1 MAGDSRTPSG
11 TPQKLVVALSCL
23 LLSCG
28 ALQRQAPSPDNETQ
42 PVFYLPAWGA
52 LDGSNQEGPS
62 VLIANPGLR
71 VPLGRSLWLDPHRD
85 LEIQVQPGDGCE
97 VTVLDVLPPF
107 QGSLSPR
114 RFPCAFGA
122 RQVQY
127 THFGARSP
135 RRARVRLQLHYDAG
149 THALVLPFTLAVD
162 VVFSQLELVTRNRP
176 LTVFKLRGWSQNI
189 DRTVLDFASPK
200 SGGPATRRCRLTPL
214 PHEGDPLPRSG
225 RLVDATGDPLP
236 RSKPIDCEA
245 FLLAGVRYQHTPTTS
260 GPNRDYVPMMVELLG
275 REGPGA
281 GSVEV
286 LIREHFHLLVRIQ
299 KGAENTA
306 PRPSLAALMMVEVD
320 QLVLTALTPDALA
333 AEDTE
338 SDPDDLVFHILNAPT
353 APPGHRNQQGY
364 VVSTDDPLGVPVSF
378 FTQQELRE
386 LKIAYQPPTESS
398 DQERIFQLE
407 LEVVDEDGAT
417 SDPFGFMVVV
427 KPINALAPVT
437 SYNRGLLLFEGQ
449 SKSLSSNHNLQ
460 ISDGDNM
467 EEVKLTAVRG
477 LRHGQLVILGAPAGY
492 KYFTPV
498 DLAMGRVVYQHD
510 GSNTYSDNI
519 IFRMEDGH
527 HQVEFLFPLT
537 IIPVDD
543 EPPVVSAN
551 TGLSL
556 TKQQMVQISPFV
568 LSAKDIDSEDSTI
581 RFVLDEHPPEGEEE
595 EREWDL
601 ASGSSSQY
609 LGEMLLQQAEPP
621 LSPLDDWYYVE
632 EEGLYEKVV
641 TEWLQK
647 DITEGKL
654 FFRHLGPHSP
664 QSAIVRLP
672 FHVQD
677 DHDPPNLSKQHFFT
691 INALPMD
698 RLSPELYPGT
708 TLKMTIHEY
717 QLTHFQKKFLQYIDQ
732 NLDDQKLWYTL
743 LTPPTDTD
751 SNHQVQAGEIVL
763 ADSPDIPIM
772 HFTQAQV
779 NHHKIAY
786 RPPQEKLGIAPR
798 VVQFTYQ
805 VEDAAGN
812 SVPGTFT
819 LFLQPLD
826 NQPPEVINRGFA
838 ILEGESFILSSN
850 ELDII
855 DPDTDIDQIV
865 FTLVWSPQHGH
876 LQYCKKHM
884 VPGESFMRADI
895 INGSVSYQHS
905 KDSST
910 SDIFHLEVSDGVHSI
925 PITVQISVHPIV
937 ASKSSRIS
945 IPGSPFLDISIDVL
959 ENSATEI
966 TTGVIHVRKD
976 MNNSMLSFI
985 VENGPKLGIILVNG
999 LPTEQFTLENLI
1011 SGAVAYVHTGGEVGF
1026 QKQLDVFSLL
1036 LSKGSYHSLVGDGIV
1051 ERMQVQVTVLPV
1063 DNVAPKVLVGES
1075 FVVYE
1080 GGKVPLTL
1088 QHLKI
1093 ADVDTPHDKILCI
1106 ITGQPASGYL
1116 ENIAPAPGSDVSRV
1130 GSPISAFSIRD
1141 VQVGHINYVQSI
1153 HKGVE
1158 PQADKLTLYCS
1169 DGINFSPKVFLPV
1182 IILPTNE
1189 EQPQLFTQEFVVLEG
1204 MSLVIDTLLLNGA
1217 DADLPPNK
1225 LHFQLTALP
1234 RHGRI
1239 IQQLATGNQPVYSFT
1254 LQEIQEASTI
1264 VYEHDDSE
1272 TTEDSFEVWLS
1283 DGKHTAHK
1291 KVPIVV
1297 ILVNDETPQLTIN
1310 RGLGVET
1317 GHSKVITKQVLKATD
1332 LDSDDKSLSFVLHS
1346 GPRQGLLQR
1355 LRRPKGEVRSNL
1367 TLGMNFTQDEIN
1379 RGLICYTHTGQ
1390 EGVVDLFKFDVTD
1403 GVNLLIDRYFYVTIG
1418 SLNRVFP
1425 EVVSKGVTLPEGG
1438 RVALTTEVLNTSDI
1452 HSPDEQ
1458 LHFSITVAPSLG
1470 HLESSHQPGEPIVSF
1485 TQLQLTDNKISYVHT
1500 SADGIKTDSFE
1511 LRVTDGHNPVF
1522 RTFRIF
1528 IKDTD
1533 SKRPILTIY
1542 KLTLQRGDRKLLTP
1556 SELTVEDEDTPDDLL
1571 LLTIIQVPTHGRIL
1585 YNGSHPVTTFTKK
1598 DLNENLISYWHDG
1611 SVNPEDSFS
1620 LTVTDGTHTD
1630 FCVFPDTAQETHKP
1644 QVMRIQIS
1652 SGNGSL
1658 PQIAINRGAPA
1669 LKRLH
1674 TGHTGFLLTSKSLT
1688 AEDQDSPHRLLKYE
1702 VTRGPK
1708 NGFLINTGLGHKSTR
1723 VFTQADIDEMHV
1735 YYILNEGSNAAED
1748 IFYFSVEDNGGNK
1761 LTNQPF
1767 HLRWAWI
1774 SLEKEYYIV
1783 DEDSVF
1789 LKVTLRRRGSLEGT
1803 SFVSIG
1809 TKDETAKKDKDF
1821 KGKIH
1826 QQVQFNPGQTTATW
1840 KVRIIPDNEYEASE
1854 TFQIILSEPS
1864 MAALEFPE
1872 MATVEIVDPEDES
1885 TVYIPEAE
1893 YKIQESAGELL
1904 IPVRRS
1910 GDASQEL
1917 RVICST
1923 HQGSATGTIPPMAL
1937 SFSDYVSLP
1946 EDHTSI
1952 LLFDKDE
1959 TEKSCRV
1966 LIIDDSLYEEEESFS
1981 VSLSLPV
1988 GGQLGSRFPTT
1999 KVIILADAEDEPNLH
2014 FGDAEYHVDEGAG
2027 YVEVC
2032 VRRAGADLS
2041 QASSVTISSRKTEQ
2055 KSAEAGVDYIG
2066 VIQRL
2071 DFAPGVHM
2079 QTFRVTILN
2088 DLGQPVLE
2096 GPERF
2101 ELLLQVPTGA
2111 VLGEPNKTTV
2121 IINDSIAD

>member
-11 TPQKLVVALSCL
+11 TPPQLVVALSCL

-28 ALQRQAPSPDNETQ
+28 ALQRQASSPDNETQ

-52 LDGSNQEGPS
+52 LNGSNQEGPS

-85 LEIQVQPGDGCE
+85 LEIQVQPGDRCE
-97 VTVLDVLPPF
+97 VIVLDVLPPF

-127 THFGARSP
+127 THFGSRSP

-149 THALVLPFTLAVD
+149 TYALVLPFTLAVD

-176 LTVFKLRGWSQNI
+176 LTVFKLRGWSQTI
-189 DRTVLDFASPK
+189 DRRVLDFASPK
-200 SGGPATRRCRLTPL
+200 SGVPATRRCRLTPL
-214 PHEGDPLPRSG
+214 PHEGDPLPRYG

-236 RSKPIDCEA
+236 RGKPIDCEA
-245 FLLAGVRYQHTPTTS
+245 FVLAGVRYQHTPTTS
-260 GPNRDYVPMMVELLG
+260 WPNRDYVPMMVELLG

-281 GSVEV
+281 GSVDV
-286 LIREHFHLLVRIQ
+286 LIREHFHLLVRIR

-306 PRPSLAALMMVEVD
+306 PRPSLAALMVVEVD

-333 AEDTE
+333 AEDIE

-353 APPGHRNQQGY
+353 APPGHPNQQGY
-364 VVSTDDPLGVPVSF
+364 VVSTDDTLGLPVSF

-398 DQERIFQLE
+398 DGERIFQLE

-417 SDPFGFMVVV
+417 SDPFGFIVVV

-460 ISDGDNM
+460 ISDRDNL

-556 TKQQMVQISPFV
+556 TKQQVVQISPFV

-581 RFVLDEHPPEGEEE
+581 HFVLDDHPLEGEEE

-664 QSAIVRLP
+664 QSAMVRLP

-698 RLSPELYPGT
+698 MLSPELYPGT
-708 TLKMTIHEY
+708 TLKMTVHEY

-751 SNHQVQAGEIVL
+751 SNHHVQTGEIVL

-786 RPPQEKLGIAPR
+786 RPPQEKLGTAPR

-826 NQPPEVINRGFA
+826 NQPPEVINRGFV

-865 FTLVWSPQHGH
+865 FTLVCSPQHGH

-895 INGSVSYQHS
+895 INGGVSYQHS

-925 PITVQISVHPIV
+925 PITVQISVHPTV
-937 ASKSSRIS
+937 NKSPRIS

-999 LPTEQFTLENLI
+999 FPTEQFTLDNLI

-1026 QKQLDVFSLL
+1026 HKQLDVFSLL
-1036 LSKGSYHSLVGDGIV
+1036 LSKDSYHSLVGDSIV
-1051 ERMQVQVTVLPV
+1051 ERVQVQVTVLPV
-1063 DNVAPKVLVGES
+1063 DNVAPKILVGES
-1075 FVVYE
+1075 FIVYE

-1182 IILPTNE
+1182 IILPTND
-1189 EQPQLFTQEFVVLEG
+1189 EQPELFTQEFVVLEG

-1234 RHGRI
+1234 RHGQI

-1283 DGKHTAHK
+1283 DGKHTTHK

-1310 RGLGVET
+1310 RGLGVEP

-1355 LRRPKGEVRSNL
+1355 LRRPKGEVRNNL

-1379 RGLICYTHTGQ
+1379 RGLICYTHTSQ
-1390 EGVVDLFKFDVTD
+1390 EEVVDLFKFDVTD

-1425 EVVSKGVTLPEGG
+1425 EVVSKGVTLREGG
-1438 RVALTTEVLNTSDI
+1438 RVTLTTEVLNTSDI

-1470 HLESSHQPGEPIVSF
+1470 HLESSNHPGEPIVSF
-1485 TQLQLTDNKISYVHT
+1485 TQLQSTDNKISYVHT
-1500 SADGIKTDSFE
+1500 STDGIKTDSFE
-1511 LRVTDGHNPVF
+1511 LRVTDGRNPVF

-1528 IKDTD
+1528 IKDMD
-1533 SKRPILTIY
+1533 SKKPILTIY
-1542 KLTLQRGDRKLLTP
+1542 KLTLQRGDRKLITP
-1556 SELTVEDEDTPDDLL
+1556 FELTVEDEDTPDDLL
-1571 LLTIIQVPTHGRIL
+1571 LFTIIQVPTHGRVL
-1585 YNGSHPVTTFTKK
+1585 YNSSHPVTTFTKR

-1630 FCVFPDTAQETHKP
+1630 FCVFPDTALETHKP

-1652 SGNGSL
+1652 SGNSSL

-1674 TGHTGFLLTSKSLT
+1674 TGHMGFLLTSKSLK
-1688 AEDQDSPHRLLKYE
+1688 AEDQDSPHRLLKYK

-1767 HLRWAWI
+1767 HLHWAWI

-1789 LKVTLRRRGSLEGT
+1789 LKVTLRRRGYLEGT

-1821 KGKIH
+1821 KAKTH

-1854 TFQIILSEPS
+1854 TFQIILSEPG
-1864 MAALEFPE
+1864 MATLEFPE

-1893 YKIQESAGELL
+1893 YKIQESTGELL

-1923 HQGSATGTIPPMAL
+1923 HQGSATGMIPSMAL
-1937 SFSDYVSLP
+1937 SFFDYISLP

-1988 GGQLGSRFPTT
+1988 GGQLGSKFPTT

-2014 FGDAEYHVDEGAG
+2014 FGDAEYHVDERAG

>member
-1 MAGDSRTPSG
+1 MAGDSWTPSG
-11 TPQKLVVALSCL
+11 TPPQLVVALSCL
-23 LLSCG
+23 LLSCS
-28 ALQRQAPSPDNETQ
+28 ALQGLVPSPENEPETQ

-52 LDGSNQEGPS
+52 LDGSSQGSPS

-85 LEIQVQPGDGCE
+85 LEIRVQPGDRCE
-97 VTVLDVLPPF
+97 VTVLDVLPRF

-127 THFGARSP
+127 THFGSRSP
-135 RRARVRLQLHYDAG
+135 RRARVRLQLRYDAR
-149 THALVLPFTLAVD
+149 TYALVLPFTLAVD

-176 LTVFKLRGWSQNI
+176 LTVFTLRGQSRAI
-189 DRTVLDFASPK
+189 DRTVLDFASSK
-200 SGGPATRRCRLTPL
+200 SGVAATRRCRLTPL
-214 PHEGDPLPRSG
+214 PHRDDPWPRYGCLVDASGDPLPRA
-225 RLVDATGDPLP
+225 RPV
-236 RSKPIDCEA
+236 DCEA
-245 FLLAGVRYQHTPTTS
+245 FVGAGVRYQHTPTTS
-260 GPNRDYVPMMVELLG
+260 SPNRDYVPMMVELLG
-275 REGPGA
+275 REDPDA
-281 GSVEV
+281 GSVKV
-286 LIREHFHLLVRIQ
+286 LAREHFHLLVRIQ
-299 KGAENTA
+299 KGAKNRA
-306 PRPSLAALMMVEVD
+306 PRPSLVALMMAEVD
-320 QLVLTALTPDALA
+320 QLVLTALTPEALA
-333 AEDTE
+333 AEDIE
-338 SDPDDLVFHILNAPT
+338 SDPDDLVFNILNAPT
-353 APPGHRNQQGY
+353 VPPGHPNQQGY
-364 VVSTDDPLGVPVSF
+364 VVNTDDPLGLPVSS

-398 DQERIFQLE
+398 DGDRIFQLE
-407 LEVVDEDGAT
+407 LEVEDEEGAT
-417 SDPFGFMVVV
+417 SDPFAFIVVV
-427 KPINALAPVT
+427 KSMNALAPVI
-437 SYNRGLLLFEGQ
+437 SCNRGLLLFEGQ
-449 SKSLSSNHNLQ
+449 SKPLSSTHNLQ
-460 ISDGDNM
+460 ISDGDNL
-467 EEVKLTAVRG
+467 ERVKLAAVRG
-477 LRHGQLVILGAPAGY
+477 LRHGHLVVLGVPAES

-510 GSNTYSDNI
+510 GSDTYSDNI
-519 IFRMEDGH
+519 IFRVEDGH

-556 TKQQMVQISPFV
+556 TKGQVVQISPFV

-581 RFVLDEHPPEGEEE
+581 RFVLEDQPLEGKEKEK
-595 EREWDL
+595 EWDL

-621 LSPLDDWYYVE
+621 MTPLDDWYYVK

-664 QSAIVRLP
+664 QSAMVQLP

-677 DHDPPNLSKQHFFT
+677 DHDPPNLSKQYFFT
-691 INALPMD
+691 INILPMD
-698 RLSPELYPGT
+698 IRSPELYPGT
-708 TLKMTIHEY
+708 TLEMTVQEY
-717 QLTHFQKKFLQYIDQ
+717 QLTYFQKKFLQYIDQ
-732 NLDDQKLWYTL
+732 NSDDRKLWYTL
-743 LTPPTDTD
+743 LTLPTDTD

-763 ADSPDIPIM
+763 TDSPDTPIM

-798 VVQFTYQ
+798 VVQFAYQ

-819 LFLQPLD
+819 LLLQPLD
-826 NQPPEVINRGFA
+826 KQPPEVTNRGFA
-838 ILEGESFILSSN
+838 ILEGDSFILSSN
-850 ELDII
+850 ELDVT

-865 FTLVWSPQHGH
+865 FTLVWGPQHG
-876 LQYCKKHM
+876 LLKYFKKCM
-884 VPGESFMRADI
+884 VPGDSFVRADI
-895 INGSVSYQHS
+895 INGSVSYQHLQ
-905 KDSST
+905 DWST
-910 SDIFHLEVSDGVHSI
+910 SDIIHLE
-925 PITVQISVHPIV
+925 ISVRPTV
-937 ASKSSRIS
+937 ANRIS
-945 IPGSPFLDISIDVL
+945 IPGSPFLDISINVL
-959 ENSATEI
+959 ENKATEI
-966 TTGVIHVRKD
+966 TLGVIDGRKD

-985 VENGPKLGIILVNG
+985 VENGPKLGIILMNG

-1026 QKQLDVFSLL
+1026 QKQLDVFSLV
-1036 LSKGSYHSLVGDGIV
+1036 LSKDSYRWSVGDSII
-1051 ERMQVQVTVLPV
+1051 ERVQVQVTVLPV

-1075 FVVYE
+1075 FIVYE
-1080 GGKVPLTL
+1080 GEKFPLTL

-1093 ADVDTPHDKILCI
+1093 ADVDTPQDEILCT

-1116 ENIAPAPGSDVSRV
+1116 ENIAPAPGSEVSRV

-1158 PQADKLTLYCS
+1158 PQADKFTLYCS

-1182 IILPTNE
+1182 IILPTND
-1189 EQPQLFTQEFVVLEG
+1189 EQPEIFAQEFVVLEG

-1217 DADLPPNK
+1217 DADLPPNE

-1239 IQQLATGNQPVYSFT
+1239 IQQLTTGNQPIHSFT

-1283 DGKHTAHK
+1283 DGKHTTHK
-1291 KVPIVV
+1291 RVPIVV

-1310 RGLGVET
+1310 KGLGVEI
-1317 GHSKVITKQVLKATD
+1317 GHSKIITNQVLKVTD

-1346 GPRQGLLQR
+1346 GPQQGLLQR
-1355 LRRPKGEVRSNL
+1355 LRRPRGEVRNNL

-1418 SLNRVFP
+1418 SLNGVFP
-1425 EVVSKGVTLPEGG
+1425 EVVNKGVTLGEGS
-1438 RVALTTEVLNTSDI
+1438 RVTLTTELLNTSDI
-1452 HSPDEQ
+1452 HSPGEQ
-1458 LHFSITVAPSLG
+1458 LHFSITVAPRLG
-1470 HLESSHQPGEPIVSF
+1470 HLESSDHPRKPIVSF
-1485 TQLQLTDNKISYVHT
+1485 TQLQLTGSKISYVHT
-1500 SADGIKTDSFE
+1500 SVDGLKMDGFE
-1511 LRVTDGHNPVF
+1511 LRVTDGHSPVF

-1528 IKDTD
+1528 ITELD
-1533 SKRPILTIY
+1533 SKKPILTMY
-1542 KLTLQRGDRKLLTP
+1542 KLTLQRGESKLITP
-1556 SELTVEDEDTPDDLL
+1556 FELTVEDKDTPDDLIL
-1571 LLTIIQVPTHGRIL
+1571 FTIIQVPTHGKIL
-1585 YNGSHPVTTFTKK
+1585 YNGSRPVTTFTKQ
-1598 DLNENLISYWHDG
+1598 DLNENLISYCHDG
-1611 SVNPEDSFS
+1611 SVTPEDSFS

-1630 FCVFPDTAQETHKP
+1630 FYVFPDTALETHKP

-1652 SGNGSL
+1652 SRNNSQFATA
-1658 PQIAINRGAPA
+1658 PQIAINRGASA
-1669 LKRLH
+1669 LKHLH
-1674 TGHTGFLLTSKSLT
+1674 TGHMGFLLTNKSLK
-1688 AEDQDSPHRLLKYE
+1688 AEDQGSPHRLLKYK
-1702 VTRGPK
+1702 VTKGPK
-1708 NGFLINTGLGHKSTR
+1708 NGFLSNTGLGDKSTR
-1723 VFTQADIDEMHV
+1723 VFTQADIDEMQI
-1735 YYILNEGSNAAED
+1735 YYILNEGSRATED

-1767 HLRWAWI
+1767 HLNWAWI

-1783 DEDSVF
+1783 DEDSGF
-1789 LKVTLRRRGSLEGT
+1789 IKVTLQRRGYLGGT
-1803 SFVSIG
+1803 SFISIG
-1809 TKDETAKKDKDF
+1809 TKDETAKRDKDF
-1821 KGKIH
+1821 KGQAH
-1826 QQVQFNPGQTTATW
+1826 QQVRFNPGQTTVTW

-1854 TFQIILSEPS
+1854 TFQIILSEPG

-1872 MATVEIVDPEDES
+1872 MATVEIVDPGDES

-1893 YKIQESAGELL
+1893 YKTQESAGELL

-1910 GDASQEL
+1910 GDASREL
-1917 RVICST
+1917 MVICST
-1923 HQGSATGTIPPMAL
+1923 HPGSATGSIPSTAL
-1937 SFSDYVSLP
+1937 SSSDYVSRP

-1988 GGQLGSRFPTT
+1988 GGQLGPTFPTT
-1999 KVIILADAEDEPNLH
+1999 KVLILADAEDEPALH
-2014 FGDAEYHVDEGAG
+2014 FGDAEYRVDESAG
-2027 YVEVC
+2027 YVEVG
-2032 VRRAGADLS
+2032 VRRTGADLS
-2041 QASSVTISSRKTEQ
+2041 QASSVTVSSRKTKQ
-2055 KSAEAGVDYIG
+2055 KPAEAGVDYVG
-2066 VIQRL
+2066 VSQRL
-2071 DFAPGVHM
+2071 DFAPGVRM
-2079 QTFRVTILN
+2079 QTFRVTILD
-2088 DLGQPVLE
+2088 DLRQPILE

-2121 IINDSIAD
+2121 IINDGVTD